1 MGANDCMIH
10 VPAAVPATITAMTDG
25 DPFKMWTSVACTGQG
40 ATCTI
45 TPILPTTDVSAK
57 FMK

>member
-1 MGANDCMIH
+1 
-10 VPAAVPATITAMTDG
+10 MTDG